1 VFFVF
6 FSICVFYY
14 VSLYNYVGFTIPPGM
29 SEGLNKCCCVFYQS
43 SNLVDR
49 TAAARQMHTTCL
61 VVTRKVHSILP
72 FNFLAESQFASNF
85 YRERQK

>member
-1 VFFVF
+1 MFRCTIMLVLLCRQVCRRVLI
-6 FSICVFYY
+6 SAAAFY
-14 VSLYNYVGFTIPPGM
+14 
-29 SEGLNKCCCVFYQS
+29 YQS